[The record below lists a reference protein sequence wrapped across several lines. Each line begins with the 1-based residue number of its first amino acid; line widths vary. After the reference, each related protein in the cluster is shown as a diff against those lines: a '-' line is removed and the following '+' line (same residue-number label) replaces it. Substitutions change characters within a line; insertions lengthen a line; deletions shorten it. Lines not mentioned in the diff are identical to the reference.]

1 MGEIREGEE
10 EREILRVERKG
21 RGKEEAMVEGN
32 IKERGGKGGER
43 GKKQISAAGTN

>member
-10 EREILRVERKG
+10 EREILRVERK
-21 RGKEEAMVEGN
+21 GKEEAMVEGN